1 MCFSAER
8 VDSRGFVAVP
18 STALFAVKKGS
29 GFRNNWI
36 TITESASVKAA
47 MKYGPT
53 NFGRPNAEA
62 NTPDG
67 SIKFGPVTAPIV
79 EPQTTKDKSL
89 DLFSGVA
96 RSIAANLA

>member
-1 MCFSAER
+1 M
-8 VDSRGFVAVP
+8 
-18 STALFAVKKGS
+18 
-29 GFRNNWI
+29 
-36 TITESASVKAA
+36 TESARVKAA

-53 NFGRPNAEA
+53 SFGRPKAAA

-79 EPQTTKDKSL
+79 EPQTTNDKSL

-96 RSIAANLA
+96 KSIAANLA

>member
-1 MCFSAER
+1 
-8 VDSRGFVAVP
+8 
-18 STALFAVKKGS
+18 
-29 GFRNNWI
+29 
-36 TITESASVKAA
+36 

-53 NFGRPNAEA
+53 NFGKPKASA

-96 RSIAANLA
+96 KSIAANLA